1 MYPTTTTGL
10 GRDSSSII
18 MSTPVRLALG
28 IKSPVIAPTV
38 FYTRCQSPPRRGS
51 QFQWTSLWSYPPP
64 TVTIPSSSV
73 WTGSQ
78 KWLTSSLR
86 IRVSLRNKRLNSI
99 CGTSFDYM
107 GCLRIS
113 CLTEANNSSPDL
125 HSASSNSAISR
136 GTDLRRTIPNP
147 TVKRNGR
154 TKPWSSI
161 YGSIATTNKTTGA
174 TSSPMPNSC
183 TTTPRTRRPSSLP
196 SSLIRDTTHDISC
209 PCLRPPN
216 LSIPLPNVLLNSSVN
231 STEYSATIYNT
242 HRPSTKP
249 TKTVM

>member
-125 HSASSNSAISR
+125 HGASLNSAISR

-147 TVKRNGR
+147 TDHGQTER
-154 TKPWSSI
+154 TNQTLEQYLRI
-161 YGSIATTNKTTGA
+161 Y
-174 TSSPMPNSC
+174 C
-183 TTTPRTRRPSSLP
+183 DYRQDDWCDL
-196 SSLIRDTTHDISC
+196 
-209 PCLRPPN
+209 
-216 LSIPLPNVLLNSSVN
+216 LSY
-231 STEYSATIYNT
+231 TEFVY
-242 HRPSTKP
+242 
-249 TKTVM
+249 